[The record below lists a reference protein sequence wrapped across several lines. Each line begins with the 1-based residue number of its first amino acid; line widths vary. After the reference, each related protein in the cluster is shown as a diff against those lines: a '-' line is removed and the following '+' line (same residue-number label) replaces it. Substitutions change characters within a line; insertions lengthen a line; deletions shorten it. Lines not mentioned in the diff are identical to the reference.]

1 MVAGG
6 RILARYEAPADEF
19 LFPKVPL
26 RPGQLRTLSL
36 NKSRNYQAK
45 NILSVSSKFL
55 LTIFYSIVP
64 N

>member
-6 RILARYEAPADEF
+6 RILARYEAPADKF
-19 LFPKVPL
+19 LFPEVPL

-45 NILSVSSKFL
+45 IFFIGLLKIL
-55 LTIFYSIVP
+55 LTIFCSIVP

>member
-6 RILARYEAPADEF
+6 RILARYEAPADKF
-19 LFPKVPL
+19 LFPEVPL

-45 NILSVSSKFL
+45 NFIGLLKIL
-55 LTIFYSIVP
+55 LTIFCSIVP